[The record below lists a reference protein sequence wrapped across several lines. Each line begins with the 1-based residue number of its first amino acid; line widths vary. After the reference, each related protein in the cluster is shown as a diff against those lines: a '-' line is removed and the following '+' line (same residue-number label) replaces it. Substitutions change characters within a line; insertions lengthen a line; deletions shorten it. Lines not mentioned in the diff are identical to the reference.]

1 MGKKTITYDFS
12 GKVALVTG
20 SSRGIGFAAARLFLE
35 AGGRVMLN
43 GVNQERLEAAV
54 RQLAAPADRVAAF
67 RADVSSAAEVEAM
80 FAALMKKWNRIDI
93 LVNNAMDRPTAQ
105 VVEMTEEQWD
115 RNIDSGLKGPF
126 LVSRLAGR
134 RMIDQGQGGKIVNVA
149 SGAWKIARVAASAY
163 CAAKAG
169 LVMFT
174 AVLAQELGPYR
185 INVNCVAPGLISVVP
200 REQVPE
206 GKQAYHRATVSM
218 TPWGRMGTPED
229 VAHVI
234 LMSCSEEADFMTGA
248 VIGVDGGLAVGR
260 YGIPVNV
267 NV

>member
-1 MGKKTITYDFS
+1 MLQKTITYDFS

-20 SSRGIGFAAARLFLE
+20 SSRGIGFAVARLFLE
-35 AGGRVMLN
+35 AGGRVMVN
-43 GVNQERLEAAV
+43 GVNQGRLEAAV
-54 RQLAAPADRVAAF
+54 RQLAAPASQVAAF
-67 RADVSSAAEVEAM
+67 RADVSSASEVEAM
-80 FAALMKKWNRIDI
+80 FAALTEKWGRIDI

-115 RNIDSGLKGPF
+115 RNIDSCLKGTF
-126 LVSRLAGR
+126 LVSRLAAR

-149 SGAWKIARVAASAY
+149 SGSWKIARVACSAY

-174 AVLAQELGPYR
+174 AVLAQELGPHR
-185 INVNCVAPGLISVVP
+185 INVNCVAPGLINVP
-200 REQVPE
+200 RERVTE
-206 GKQAYHRATVSM
+206 GNLSYQQATVSM

-229 VAHVI
+229 VAHLI
-234 LMSCSEEADFMTGA
+234 LMSCSEEADYMTGA
-248 VIGVDGGLAVGR
+248 VIGVDGGLSVGR

-267 NV
+267 SV